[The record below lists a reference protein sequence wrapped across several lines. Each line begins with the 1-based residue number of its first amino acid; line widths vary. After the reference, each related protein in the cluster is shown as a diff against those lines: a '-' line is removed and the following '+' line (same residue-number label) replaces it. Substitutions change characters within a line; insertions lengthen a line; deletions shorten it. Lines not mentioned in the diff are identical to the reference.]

1 MKGSKDSKSKKP
13 QEEVKEGLFKKKK
26 IWSFD
31 KKEEEEVVKPKT
43 ENHTPQA
50 SPKIVIKND
59 LNRENS
65 EESSPM
71 KSENQNSNKGAS
83 KEPAAV
89 TISSSLN
96 ISATKDFTVH
106 DNLLTGSLDHFT
118 DEMRKPFIILSQVG
132 NFIWIL
138 KCPVFA
144 WDISYS
150 CK

>member
-1 MKGSKDSKSKKP
+1 M
-13 QEEVKEGLFKKKK
+13 FKKKK

-43 ENHTPQA
+43 ENLTPQA

-71 KSENQNSNKGAS
+71 KSENQNSNRGAS

-132 NFIWIL
+132 NFFWIL